1 MNQTAIGG
9 SELMAA
15 ELGKRLGSD
24 VMNGVRIYL
33 NDPMPKDLDPNK
45 VNVLWNQHNHNQ
57 PVIKKAFGEG
67 FVDRFDCVVY
77 VSNWQYDRYR
87 NVYRVSP
94 GQSTVLMNAIDMDLG
109 LKKEERSRDVLRLIY
124 TSTPFRGL
132 DVLLDTFDLV
142 QDLPVELEIFSS
154 TQIYGKAFHDSEQH
168 KYEPLFDRARRHP
181 RIKYQ
186 GFAENKAVRQA
197 VLNADIFAY
206 PCTFEETSCIAAI
219 EAGFSGLDLCVTN
232 LGALFETCSAFGSYT
247 PYDFD
252 GSRLAQRFAHSLRTV
267 VESYSNEEAKQ
278 RRSLQVNYFK
288 HFYDWTRRAQEWTTL
303 LTRLK
308 RQKGLL

>member
-1 MNQTAIGG
+1 
-9 SELMAA
+9 MAA
-15 ELGKRLGSD
+15 ELSKRLSPQ
-24 VMNGVRIYL
+24 VMKGVRIYL
-33 NDPMPKDLDPNK
+33 NDPMPKDLDPQK
-45 VNVLWNQHNHNQ
+45 VNILWNQHNHNQ

-67 FVDRFDCVVY
+67 LVNRFDCIVY

-94 GQSTVLMNAIDMDLG
+94 EQSAVLMNAIDMDLG
-109 LKKEERSRDVLRLIY
+109 LEKKESSGDVLRLIY

-132 DVLLDTFDLV
+132 DVLLDAFDLV

-168 KYEPLFDRARRHP
+168 KYEPLFERARRHP
-181 RIKYQ
+181 RIHYQ
-186 GFAENKAVRQA
+186 GFAENKVVRQA

-232 LGALFETCSAFGSYT
+232 LGALFETCSAFGTYT
-247 PYDFD
+247 PYEFD
-252 GSRLAQRFAHSLRTV
+252 GPRLAQRFAQSLRTA
-267 VESYSNEEAKQ
+267 VESYNREEAKR
-278 RRSLQVNYFK
+278 RRSLQTSYFK
-288 HFYDWTRRAQEWTTL
+288 RFYDWNSRAQEWTIL

-308 RQKGLL
+308 REKGLS